1 MPGDPFFFVASLVVL
16 VFSIVLHEVAH
27 GRVAKA
33 FGDPTAEEAGRLTLN
48 PIPHLDPMLSL
59 ALPAVS
65 LWASN
70 GAIAFGSARP
80 VPVNPLRLRPPSAG
94 ILVAAAGPAT
104 NVVLGLG
111 AGLLWGVFLRTGVF
125 DPEDAGTRVLRQAT
139 AMNFFLVAFN
149 LLPIPPLDGSRVLG
163 GLFPRTLGRVL
174 GALEPYGFLILVAL
188 MFSRAFD
195 GVFAATAGPATSGW
209 LRLVERTIVRA
220 G

>member
-1 MPGDPFFFVASLVVL
+1 MPGDPFFLVASLVVL
-16 VFSIVLHEVAH
+16 LFSIVLHEVAH

-33 FGDPTAEEAGRLTLN
+33 FGDRTAEEAGRLTLN

-80 VPVNPLRLRPPSAG
+80 VPVNPSRLRPPSAG

-104 NVVLGLG
+104 NVALGLG
-111 AGLLWGVFLRTGVF
+111 AGLLCGAFLKTGVF
-125 DPEDAGTRVLRQAT
+125 DFADKGTLALKQAT
-139 AMNFFLVAFN
+139 AMNFFLAAFN
-149 LLPIPPLDGSRVLG
+149 LVPIPPLDGSRVLG
-163 GLFPRTLGRVL
+163 GLFPRTIGRL
-174 GALEPYGFLILVAL
+174 FGALEPYGFLLLLAL

-195 GVFAATAGPATSGW
+195 GVFDATAGPATLGW
-209 LRLVERTIVRA
+209 MRFVERAFGLR